1 MGTID
6 IFYQGEGLR
15 EIEHLET
22 DERGTFGE
30 LKKILASKHGLGSE
44 VLIFLEDTEE
54 PVGDEVELA
63 ACVQRTGI
71 KAHLHRCRKIEIT
84 VNFNGKAVERKFSP
98 GTTVARVKHWA
109 AVERFGMTP
118 EEAGEHVLQISGSQ
132 TRPAPGTHIG
142 TLTSPPPACRLAFD
156 LVPDQRVNGSSA
168 EDWRDEC
175 AG

>member
-22 DERGTFGE
+22 DDGGTFGE
-30 LKKILASKHGLGSE
+30 LKTILAGKHGLGSE
-44 VLIFLEDTEE
+44 VLIFLEDAEE
-54 PVGDEVELA
+54 PVSDEVTLA
-63 ACVQRTGI
+63 ACAQRTGI
-71 KAHLHRCRKIEIT
+71 KAHVHRCRKIDVT
-84 VNFNGKAVERKFSP
+84 VTFNGRAVEKKFGP

-142 TLTSPPPACRLAFD
+142 ALTNPPACRLAFD
-156 LVPDQRVNGSSA
+156 LVPDQRVNGGSA
-168 EDWRDEC
+168 WTV
-175 AG
+175 A